1 MFLKEFEIRWN
12 DLDANRHLANIS
24 YLSYASD
31 TRMAFLTQLGIS
43 HKKLTEWAIGPV
55 VFNEQLF
62 YFKEVLPDQRIR
74 VSFELKGMSE
84 DGKFFQYEHNYYD
97 PEGNNLARCEM
108 MGGWMDLK
116 NRKLCALPSAVLTL
130 FKNAA
135 PSDSYTLLQPDDT
148 RKASRI
154 PIPLDQK
161 LNP

>member
-31 TRMAFLTQLGIS
+31 TRMAFLNHLGIS
-43 HKKLTEWAIGPV
+43 HKKLKEWAIGPV

-84 DGKFFQYEHNYYD
+84 DGKFFQFEHNYFD

-108 MGGWMDLK
+108 MGGWMDLI
-116 NRKLCALPSAVLTL
+116 NRKLCTLPSTVLAL
-130 FKNAA
+130 FKNAT
-135 PSDSYTLLQPDDT
+135 PIDSYILLQPDDT

-161 LNP
+161 LKQ